1 MIVHMIYNQ
10 NALLFV
16 GTDFLLVV
24 LSSESLLLLDEAA
37 LLIDFC
43 TGVDVDNGL
52 VGVNGLVSATAA
64 FFLLSSS
71 LDESLSDEVSFFL
84 VTGVSE
90 LLATGVAGA
99 RKRRETCKRCYID
112 RKVYTL

>member
-1 MIVHMIYNQ
+1 MIYNQ

-52 VGVNGLVSATAA
+52 VGATTA
-64 FFLLSSS
+64 FFFLPSS

-84 VTGVSE
+84 VTGVTK

-99 RKRRETCKRCYID
+99 RKQRETCKRCYMD
-112 RKVYTL
+112 RTVHTF

>member
-1 MIVHMIYNQ
+1 MLYNQ
-10 NALLFV
+10 NSLPFV
-16 GTDFLLVV
+16 GTDFFFVAS
-24 LSSESLLLLDEAA
+24 SSESLLLVEDAA

-52 VGVNGLVSATAA
+52 VGATTA
-64 FFLLSSS
+64 FFFLPSS

-84 VTGVSE
+84 VTGVTK

-99 RKRRETCKRCYID
+99 RKQRETCKRCYVD
-112 RKVYTL
+112 RKVHTF